1 MQPAR
6 RKIYDVRTSR
16 PFQFKMMRIL
26 NCMAV
31 VATCAALSACAP
43 ATVNPD
49 AITAAP
55 EPGRAVVIGWGNT
68 PAEDA
73 RAALSAEWTTRVTRL
88 FVAWSDGK
96 KLSFGE
102 NIARLEP
109 GDRDL
114 IISCGIYVNHR
125 FFTYDKAL
133 RATLA
138 ANRVY
143 RLRADPDGRRCE
155 AYIEDVTGKSG

>member
-1 MQPAR
+1 M
-6 RKIYDVRTSR
+6 
-16 PFQFKMMRIL
+16 L
-26 NCMAV
+26 GAV
-31 VATCAALSACAP
+31 CVTLSACAP
-43 ATVNPD
+43 APINPD

-55 EPGRAVVIGWGNT
+55 EPGRAIIIGWGNT
-68 PAEDA
+68 AAENA
-73 RAALSAEWTTRVTRL
+73 RASLSAEWTTRVTRL
-88 FVAWSDGK
+88 FIAFADGRK
-96 KLSFGE
+96 MSFGE

-125 FFTYDKAL
+125 FFTYDSAL

-143 RLRADPDGRRCE
+143 RLRANPEGRRCE
-155 AYIEDVTGKSG
+155 GYLEDVTGKSG

>member
-1 MQPAR
+1 ML
-6 RKIYDVRTSR
+6 SR
-16 PFQFKMMRIL
+16 FRSL
-26 NCMAV
+26 VLGAV
-31 VATCAALSACAP
+31 CVTLSACAP
-43 ATVNPD
+43 APINPD

-55 EPGRAVVIGWGNT
+55 EPGRAIIIGWGNT
-68 PAEDA
+68 AAENA
-73 RAALSAEWTTRVTRL
+73 RASLSAEWTTRVTRL
-88 FVAWSDGK
+88 FVAFADGRK
-96 KLSFGE
+96 MSFGE

-125 FFTYDKAL
+125 FFTYDSAL

-143 RLRADPDGRRCE
+143 RLRANPEGRRCE
-155 AYIEDVTGKSG
+155 GYLEDVTGKSG

>member
-1 MQPAR
+1 ML
-6 RKIYDVRTSR
+6 SR
-16 PFQFKMMRIL
+16 FRSLVLGAVCVTL
-26 NCMAV
+26 N
-31 VATCAALSACAP
+31 ACAP
-43 ATVNPD
+43 APINPD

-55 EPGRAVVIGWGNT
+55 EPGRAIIIGWGNT
-68 PAEDA
+68 AAENA
-73 RAALSAEWTTRVTRL
+73 RASLSAEWTTRVTRL
-88 FVAWSDGK
+88 FVAFADGRK
-96 KLSFGE
+96 MSFGE

-125 FFTYDKAL
+125 FFTYDSTL

-143 RLRADPDGRRCE
+143 RLRANPEGRRCE
-155 AYIEDVTGKSG
+155 GYLEDVTGKSG

>member
-1 MQPAR
+1 ML
-6 RKIYDVRTSR
+6 SR
-16 PFQFKMMRIL
+16 LRSL
-26 NCMAV
+26 VLGAV
-31 VATCAALSACAP
+31 CVTLSACAP
-43 ATVNPD
+43 APINPD

-55 EPGRAVVIGWGNT
+55 EPGRAIIIGWGNT
-68 PAEDA
+68 AAENA
-73 RAALSAEWTTRVTRL
+73 RASLSAEWTTRVTRL
-88 FVAWSDGK
+88 FVAFADGRK
-96 KLSFGE
+96 MSFGE

-125 FFTYDKAL
+125 FFTYDSAL

-143 RLRADPDGRRCE
+143 RLRANPDGRRCE
-155 AYIEDVTGKSG
+155 GYLEDVTGKSG

>member
-1 MQPAR
+1 
-6 RKIYDVRTSR
+6 V
-16 PFQFKMMRIL
+16 L
-26 NCMAV
+26 GAV
-31 VATCAALSACAP
+31 CVTLSACAP
-43 ATVNPD
+43 APINPD

-55 EPGRAVVIGWGNT
+55 EPGRAIIIGWGNT
-68 PAEDA
+68 AAENA
-73 RAALSAEWTTRVTRL
+73 RASLSAEWTTRVTRL
-88 FVAWSDGK
+88 FVAFADGRK
-96 KLSFGE
+96 ISFGE

-125 FFTYDKAL
+125 FFTYDSAL

-143 RLRADPDGRRCE
+143 RLRANPEGRRCE
-155 AYIEDVTGKSG
+155 GYLEDVTGKSG

>member
-1 MQPAR
+1 MTFKPATLSQSHSTRAR
-6 RKIYDVRTSR
+6 R
-16 PFQFKMMRIL
+16 L
-26 NCMAV
+26 AV
-31 VATCAALSACAP
+31 LAAACAALTGCTPAP
-43 ATVNPD
+43 INPD

-68 PAEDA
+68 PAENA
-73 RAALSAEWTTRVTRL
+73 RAATTAEWTTRVTRL
-88 FVAWSDGK
+88 FVAFSDGQK
-96 KLSFGE
+96 MSFGE
-102 NIARLEP
+102 NVARLPP
-109 GDRDL
+109 GERDL

-125 FFTYDKAL
+125 FFTYDKAM

-155 AYIEDVTGKSG
+155 TYLEDVTGKSG

>member
-1 MQPAR
+1 MLSSL
-6 RKIYDVRTSR
+6 KSLV
-16 PFQFKMMRIL
+16 L
-26 NCMAV
+26 GAV
-31 VATCAALSACAP
+31 CVTLSACAP
-43 ATVNPD
+43 APINPD

-55 EPGRAVVIGWGNT
+55 EPGRAIIIGWGNT
-68 PAEDA
+68 AAENA
-73 RAALSAEWTTRVTRL
+73 RASLSAEWTTRVTRL
-88 FVAWSDGK
+88 FVAFADGRK
-96 KLSFGE
+96 MSFGE

-125 FFTYDKAL
+125 FFTYDSAL

-143 RLRADPDGRRCE
+143 RLRANPEGRRCE
-155 AYIEDVTGKSG
+155 GYLEDVTGKSG

>member
-1 MQPAR
+1 ML
-6 RKIYDVRTSR
+6 SR
-16 PFQFKMMRIL
+16 FRSL
-26 NCMAV
+26 VLGAV
-31 VATCAALSACAP
+31 CVTLSACAP
-43 ATVNPD
+43 APIKPD

-55 EPGRAVVIGWGNT
+55 EPGRAIIIGWGNT
-68 PAEDA
+68 AAENA
-73 RAALSAEWTTRVTRL
+73 RASLSAEWTTRVTRL
-88 FVAWSDGK
+88 FVAFADGRK
-96 KLSFGE
+96 MSFGE

-125 FFTYDKAL
+125 FFTYDSAL

-143 RLRADPDGRRCE
+143 RLRANPEGRRCE
-155 AYIEDVTGKSG
+155 GYLEDVTGKSG

>member
-1 MQPAR
+1 MLSSLR
-6 RKIYDVRTSR
+6 SLV
-16 PFQFKMMRIL
+16 L
-26 NCMAV
+26 GAV
-31 VATCAALSACAP
+31 CVTLSACAP
-43 ATVNPD
+43 APINPD

-55 EPGRAVVIGWGNT
+55 EPGRAIIIGWGNT
-68 PAEDA
+68 AAENA
-73 RAALSAEWTTRVTRL
+73 RASLSAEWTTRVTRL
-88 FVAWSDGK
+88 FVAFADGRK
-96 KLSFGE
+96 MSFGE

-125 FFTYDKAL
+125 FFTYDSAL

-143 RLRADPDGRRCE
+143 RLRANPDGRRCE
-155 AYIEDVTGKSG
+155 GYLEDVTGKSG

>member
-1 MQPAR
+1 ML
-6 RKIYDVRTSR
+6 SR
-16 PFQFKMMRIL
+16 FRSL
-26 NCMAV
+26 VLGAV
-31 VATCAALSACAP
+31 CVTLSACAP
-43 ATVNPD
+43 APINPD

-55 EPGRAVVIGWGNT
+55 EPGRAIIIGWGNT
-68 PAEDA
+68 AAENA
-73 RAALSAEWTTRVTRL
+73 RASLSAEWTTRVTRL
-88 FVAWSDGK
+88 FVAFADGRK
-96 KLSFGE
+96 ISFGE

-125 FFTYDKAL
+125 FFTYDSAL

-143 RLRADPDGRRCE
+143 RLRANPEGRRCE
-155 AYIEDVTGKSG
+155 GYLEDVTGKSG

>member
-1 MQPAR
+1 M
-6 RKIYDVRTSR
+6 
-16 PFQFKMMRIL
+16 L
-26 NCMAV
+26 GAV
-31 VATCAALSACAP
+31 CVTLSACAP
-43 ATVNPD
+43 APINPD

-55 EPGRAVVIGWGNT
+55 EPGRAIIIGWGNT
-68 PAEDA
+68 AAENA
-73 RAALSAEWTTRVTRL
+73 RASLSAEWTTRVTRL
-88 FVAWSDGK
+88 FVAFADGRK
-96 KLSFGE
+96 MSFGE

-125 FFTYDKAL
+125 FFTYDSAL

-143 RLRADPDGRRCE
+143 RLRANPEGRRCE
-155 AYIEDVTGKSG
+155 GYLEDVTGKSG

>member
-1 MQPAR
+1 ML
-6 RKIYDVRTSR
+6 SR
-16 PFQFKMMRIL
+16 FKSL
-26 NCMAV
+26 VLGAV
-31 VATCAALSACAP
+31 CVTLSACAP
-43 ATVNPD
+43 APINPD

-55 EPGRAVVIGWGNT
+55 EPGRAIIIGWGNT
-68 PAEDA
+68 AAENA
-73 RAALSAEWTTRVTRL
+73 RASLSAEWTTRVTRL
-88 FVAWSDGK
+88 FVAFADGRK
-96 KLSFGE
+96 MSFGE

-125 FFTYDKAL
+125 FFTYDSAL

-143 RLRADPDGRRCE
+143 RLRANPEGRRCE
-155 AYIEDVTGKSG
+155 GYLEDVTGKSG

>member
-1 MQPAR
+1 M
-6 RKIYDVRTSR
+6 
-16 PFQFKMMRIL
+16 L
-26 NCMAV
+26 GAV
-31 VATCAALSACAP
+31 CVTLSACAP
-43 ATVNPD
+43 APINPD

-55 EPGRAVVIGWGNT
+55 EPGRAIIIGWGNT
-68 PAEDA
+68 AAENA
-73 RAALSAEWTTRVTRL
+73 RASLSAEWTTRVTRL
-88 FVAWSDGK
+88 FVAFADGRK
-96 KLSFGE
+96 MSFGE

-125 FFTYDKAL
+125 FFTYDSAL

-143 RLRADPDGRRCE
+143 RLRANPDGRRCE
-155 AYIEDVTGKSG
+155 GYLEDVTGKSG